1 MLAMSGSVGVACG
14 LLCGVAVPESLT
26 RLSSEKN
33 ESMFTRRER
42 GCVSANWTLCST
54 GGLLVSWEG
63 RRGERG
69 GEALTLVLCC
79 HGCGVMGGFFG
90 LAE

>member
-54 GGLLVSWEG
+54 GGLFSLVGGEEG
-63 RRGERG
+63 RRGERREERG
-69 GEALTLVLCC
+69 GKHLPSYCVA
-79 HGCGVMGGFFG
+79 M
-90 LAE
+90 AAA

>member
-54 GGLLVSWEG
+54 GGLFSLVGGEEG
-63 RRGERG
+63 REERG
-69 GEALTLVLCC
+69 GKHLPSYCVA
-79 HGCGVMGGFFG
+79 M
-90 LAE
+90 AAA